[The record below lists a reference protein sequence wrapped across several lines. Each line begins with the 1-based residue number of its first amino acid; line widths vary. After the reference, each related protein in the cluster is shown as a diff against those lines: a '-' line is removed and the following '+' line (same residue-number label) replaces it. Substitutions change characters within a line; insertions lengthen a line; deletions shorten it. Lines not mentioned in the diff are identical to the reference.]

1 MSPPRVS
8 LSPSNLSATLICDVL
23 VNASVICSPNLSSK
37 ISSPRR
43 LTSMKKDFAS
53 VSEIQKE
60 SQQSVS
66 PSSSQVPLF
75 AEDTGGSGKVRRTWT
90 PTDDVVLISSS
101 LAFWKR
107 IAAYYN
113 ASPKLAGCE
122 KREASHCKNR
132 WQKINDVVCKFCG
145 AYEAATRQKTS
156 GQNDNDKWCELSTAK
171 KDGSYRKR
179 KCDGGDDDEANA
191 GDDDEATNR
200 PPGVK
205 AAKAGSGKGS
215 KCPEANAG
223 KGLSQF
229 QTMWTIKKEDLV
241 LKEKLGKIKLLNTL
255 LAREGPLAASEETLK
270 EQLITELRP

>member
-60 SQQSVS
+60 SCTDQGIRGEIAEAEECVS
-66 PSSSQVPLF
+66 FKNIVNKVFHPLHR
-75 AEDTGGSGKVRRTWT
+75 K
-90 PTDDVVLISSS
+90 
-101 LAFWKR
+101 
-107 IAAYYN
+107 
-113 ASPKLAGCE
+113 SPYLLKTL
-122 KREASHCKNR
+122 EA
-132 WQKINDVVCKFCG
+132 V
-145 AYEAATRQKTS
+145 
-156 GQNDNDKWCELSTAK
+156 
-171 KDGSYRKR
+171 
-179 KCDGGDDDEANA
+179 AN
-191 GDDDEATNR
+191 
-200 PPGVK
+200 
-205 AAKAGSGKGS
+205 

-229 QTMWTIKKEDLV
+229 QTMWTIKKEDLA